1 MADRVGQPRAFLA
14 HDGITGQDPRRSR
27 KERTQNREHDAVI
40 QTVKDTAVAQ
50 DTRFAVGDIRRTFAG
65 PEHRTKIAPGIITRL
80 HDKRFHRKSY
90 QRHDGNTH
98 QK

>member
-1 MADRVGQPRAFLA
+1 MTDRVGQPRALLA
-14 HDGITGQDPRRSR
+14 HDGITGQNPRRSR
-27 KERTQNREHDAVI
+27 KERTQNRKHDAVI

-50 DTRFAVGDIRRTFAG
+50 DARLAVGDIRRTFAG
-65 PEHRTKIAPGIITRL
+65 PEHRAKIAPGIIARL